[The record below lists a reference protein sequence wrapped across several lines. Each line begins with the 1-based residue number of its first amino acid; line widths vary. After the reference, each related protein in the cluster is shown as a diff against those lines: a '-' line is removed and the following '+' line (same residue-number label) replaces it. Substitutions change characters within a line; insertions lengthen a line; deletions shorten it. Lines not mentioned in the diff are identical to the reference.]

1 MRVIVTDWKVRFKWL
16 VFMKNMVFVES
27 LMHVAR

>member
-1 MRVIVTDWKVRFKWL
+1 MRVIVTDWEVRFKWL
-16 VFMKNMVFVES
+16 VCMKNMGFVES